1 MSDKM
6 VDLRSDT
13 ITLPTEEMQEAM
25 ARAPLGDDVYGED
38 PTVNRLQELAAEKVG
53 MAAALYVP
61 SGTMGN
67 TCALL
72 AHTNWGDEVL
82 FEEQAHMYYW
92 EAGTY
97 ANLAGLATRAVRGE
111 YGIVSADQIHA
122 NVRGDNPHFA
132 PLKLVCI
139 ENTHNNYAGQ
149 AWSVEELAAVSAAC
163 RARGLKL
170 HMDGARVFNAA
181 VAMGVDARDYTRH
194 VDSVMFC
201 VSKGLSAPVGSLLC
215 GSRAFVDEAYRMRKR
230 LGGAMRQA
238 GVVAAAGVVAL
249 EQMVDRLAEDH
260 AVAQALAVG
269 LGAIEGVAVVF
280 PPRPTNILKVDFA
293 ELGWL
298 AAEVVGRWKERGV
311 LCNPRPPHGA
321 RLVVNRHVGLGDV
334 EYVVEVTR
342 EMLERGE
349 TLQEPVH

>member
-1 MSDKM
+1 MSDKI

-38 PTVNRLQELAAEKVG
+38 PTVNRLQELAAQMVG
-53 MAAALYVP
+53 MEAALYVP

-72 AHTNWGDEVL
+72 AHTSRGDEAL

-97 ANLAGLATRAVRGE
+97 ANIAGLAARTVTGE
-111 YGIVSADQIHA
+111 HGVITADQIHE

-132 PLKLVCI
+132 PLTVVCV
-139 ENTHNNYAGQ
+139 ENTHNNYAGH
-149 AWSVEELAAVSAAC
+149 AWSVAELAAVSVAC
-163 RARGLKL
+163 REHGLKL
-170 HMDGARVFNAA
+170 HMDGARIFNAA
-181 VAMGVDARDYTRH
+181 VAMGVDATEYTRH

-215 GSRAFVDEAYRMRKR
+215 GSRAFIDEAYRMRKR

-260 AVAQALAVG
+260 AVAQGLADG
-269 LGAIEGVAVVF
+269 LGAIEGIAVEIA
-280 PPRPTNILKVDFA
+280 PRPTNILKVDFSA
-293 ELGWL
+293 LGWS
-298 AAEVVGRWKERGV
+298 AADLVAQWKERGI

-321 RLVVNRHVGLGDV
+321 RLVANRHVGLEDV
-334 EYVVEVTR
+334 GYVVEVTK
-342 EMLERGE
+342 EMVG
-349 TLQEPVH
+349 